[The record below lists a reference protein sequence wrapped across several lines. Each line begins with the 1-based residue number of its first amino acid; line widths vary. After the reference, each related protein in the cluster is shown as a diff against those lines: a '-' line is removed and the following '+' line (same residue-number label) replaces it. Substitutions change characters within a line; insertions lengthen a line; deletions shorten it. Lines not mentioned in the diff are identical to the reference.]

1 MIDEIIAQIDA
12 AYSAATPGVWQKWV
26 ACDESWVCSDEEAL
40 VGNIVAQSPD
50 SDLLESLKY
59 WPSNIDLIVLLH
71 NNWPEISAALRGG
84 K

>member
-26 ACDESWVCSDEEAL
+26 ACDESWVCSAAL
-40 VGNIVAQSPD
+40 VGDIVAQSPD
-50 SDLLESLKY
+50 HDLEESLKY
-59 WPSNIDLIVLLH
+59 WPANRDLIVLLH
-71 NNWPEISAALRGG
+71 NHWPEISAALRGAG